1 MTASTSESSASLI
14 ICLPSFSSPSIAGHD
29 CFSGSSPRALK
40 ICCRFATCC
49 CVSRWCC
56 CRSRCSFG
64 SEASSWR
71 FSSISRMVSSIV
83 RAAPSLWTNSSCGVS
98 MLAIRPP
105 FVVDAGPLPGRRRAK
120 RLPAPTARKL
130 RAPLASGA
138 VDRLSARP
146 WIPIAA
152 LWLGLGGILA
162 ILTTRVVDWYVMT
175 DEMLY
180 ERLAISIAQLHSP
193 LPHIHGEL
201 IGNVNQLYPLLLA
214 PLFDGTLVPS
224 GLRDA
229 HVLNAFVMSSA
240 AIPAFLLARR
250 VTNGSRLSYVVA
262 VLTVCLPWI
271 VLASFVMTESVAY
284 PAFLW
289 AILALHNAAIAPR
302 ARNDA
307 LLLVAIG
314 VAILA
319 RTQFAVLLAI
329 VPVAL
334 LLDRPAPR
342 RVVSAHR
349 LLAAA
354 YAVLAVVGIVL
365 AATGNLS
372 RALGTYSV
380 TAQGNVAPSGMPR
393 SLLEHIAPLG
403 LGTGIVP
410 FVLGV
415 AWLLASVVQERTR
428 AQRAFASI
436 TGVAVVVLLLEVTSY
451 DLRFGAG
458 RLHDRYLFYVVP
470 LLLIAFV
477 AMLLE
482 LTWPRWAIV
491 VGGALLALAFAVMP
505 VISYG
510 KFNVDSPVAFLN
522 EALLGIAGSKSG
534 VQLLLSFTTI
544 VAMLLLLAGRRVAI
558 VLAVV
563 AIAAAPVQA
572 AAAFTRLFGHDG
584 TSGRPL
590 TLDQS
595 VVFDWIDRKAGSG
608 RTVAM
613 IPYPFLYGNYWENV
627 AYWWNVEFWNS
638 SIRRAVVYDGAFT
651 GTPETFPKTVLT
663 FNRKTGRANLSPS
676 RDVAQAVAETRFRL
690 AGTVLGEDRGVD
702 LIQAE
707 RPWRAQW
714 LAYDLYRDGW
724 TIPRVDGTI
733 RVFATPAQTAPEHR
747 YLTVSV
753 RAPNDAGR
761 RVVRLRSNAS
771 SWSAR
776 VGEQPVSKQL
786 ALCVPADG
794 YADVRVRAPR
804 YSPIY
809 GDPRSEG
816 SFVSYARSGGVLV

>member
-1 MTASTSESSASLI
+1 
-14 ICLPSFSSPSIAGHD
+14 
-29 CFSGSSPRALK
+29 
-40 ICCRFATCC
+40 
-49 CVSRWCC
+49 
-56 CRSRCSFG
+56 
-64 SEASSWR
+64 
-71 FSSISRMVSSIV
+71 
-83 RAAPSLWTNSSCGVS
+83 
-98 MLAIRPP
+98 
-105 FVVDAGPLPGRRRAK
+105 
-120 RLPAPTARKL
+120 
-130 RAPLASGA
+130 

-403 LGTGIVP
+403 LGIGIVP

-436 TGVAVVVLLLEVTSY
+436 TGVAVVALLLEVTSY

-470 LLLIAFV
+470 LLLVAFV

-482 LTWPRWAIV
+482 RTWHRWAIV
-491 VGGALLALAFAVMP
+491 ASGALLALAFAFVP
-505 VISYG
+505 VIRFG
-510 KFNVDSPVAFLN
+510 KFNVDSPVTYLN
-522 EALLGIAGSKSG
+522 EALLGIGGSESG
-534 VQLLLSFTTI
+534 AELFLSFLAI
-544 VAMLLLLAGRRVAI
+544 AVMLLLLAGRRVAI
-558 VLAVV
+558 GLAALAIVL
-563 AIAAAPVQA
+563 APVQT
-572 AAAFTRLFGHDG
+572 AAAFTRLFEHDG

-595 VVFDWIDRKAGSG
+595 VVFDWLDRKIGTG
-608 RTVAM
+608 GTVTM
-613 IPYPFLYGNYWENV
+613 VPYPFLYAAYWDNV
-627 AYWWNVEFWNS
+627 GYWWNVEFWNAS
-638 SIRRAVVYDGAFT
+638 VRRAAVYDGAFT
-651 GTPETFPKTVLT
+651 GTPETFPTTTLSFDRT
-663 FNRKTGRANLSPS
+663 TGRANVSPS
-676 RDVAQAVAETRFRL
+676 NYVAQAVAETRFGL
-690 AGTVLGEDRGVD
+690 AGKVIDEDRGVE
-702 LIQAE
+702 LIRAV

-714 LAYDLYRDGW
+714 LALDLYRDGW
-724 TIPRVDGTI
+724 TIPRVNGTI
-733 RVFATPAQTAPEHR
+733 RVFATPGQTGPERR
-747 YLTVSV
+747 YVTVSV
-753 RAPNDAGR
+753 RAPDDVAPR
-761 RVVRLRSNAS
+761 PFELSSNAA
-771 SWSAR
+771 SWTAR
-776 VGEQPVSKQL
+776 VGAQPVSNQL
-786 ALCVPADG
+786 AVCVPPTG
-794 YADVRVRAPR
+794 YADVRVTAPR

-809 GDPRSEG
+809 GDPRSEA
-816 SFVSYARSGGVLV
+816 SFVSYARSGGVLVTGIALADETSPC

>member
-1 MTASTSESSASLI
+1 
-14 ICLPSFSSPSIAGHD
+14 
-29 CFSGSSPRALK
+29 
-40 ICCRFATCC
+40 
-49 CVSRWCC
+49 
-56 CRSRCSFG
+56 
-64 SEASSWR
+64 
-71 FSSISRMVSSIV
+71 
-83 RAAPSLWTNSSCGVS
+83 
-98 MLAIRPP
+98 
-105 FVVDAGPLPGRRRAK
+105 
-120 RLPAPTARKL
+120 
-130 RAPLASGA
+130 

-403 LGTGIVP
+403 LGIGIVP

-436 TGVAVVVLLLEVTSY
+436 TGVAVVALLLEVTSY

-470 LLLIAFV
+470 LLLVAFV

-482 LTWPRWAIV
+482 RRWHRWAIV
-491 VGGALLALAFAVMP
+491 ASGALLALAFAFVP
-505 VISYG
+505 VIRFG
-510 KFNVDSPVAFLN
+510 KFNVDSPVTYLN
-522 EALLGIAGSKSG
+522 EALLGIGGSESG
-534 VQLLLSFTTI
+534 AELFLSFLAI
-544 VAMLLLLAGRRVAI
+544 AVMLLLLAGRRVAI
-558 VLAVV
+558 GLAALAIVL
-563 AIAAAPVQA
+563 APVQT
-572 AAAFTRLFGHDG
+572 AAAFTRHFEHDG

-595 VVFDWIDRKAGSG
+595 VVFDWLDRKIGTG
-608 RTVAM
+608 GTVTM
-613 IPYPFLYGNYWENV
+613 VPYPFLYAAYWDNV
-627 AYWWNVEFWNS
+627 GYWWNVEFWNAS
-638 SIRRAVVYDGAFT
+638 VRRAAVYDGAFT
-651 GTPETFPKTVLT
+651 GTPETFPTTTLSFDRT
-663 FNRKTGRANLSPS
+663 TGRANVSPS
-676 RDVAQAVAETRFRL
+676 NYVAQAVAETRFGL
-690 AGTVLGEDRGVD
+690 AGKVIDEDRGVE
-702 LIQAE
+702 LIRAV

-714 LAYDLYRDGW
+714 LALDLYRDGW
-724 TIPRVDGTI
+724 TIPRVNGTI
-733 RVFATPAQTAPEHR
+733 RVFATPGQTGPERR
-747 YLTVSV
+747 YVTVSV
-753 RAPNDAGR
+753 RAPDDVAPR
-761 RVVRLRSNAS
+761 PFELSSNAA
-771 SWSAR
+771 SWTAR
-776 VGEQPVSKQL
+776 VGAQPVSNQL
-786 ALCVPADG
+786 AVCVPPTG
-794 YADVRVRAPR
+794 YADVRVTAPR

-809 GDPRSEG
+809 GDPRSEA
-816 SFVSYARSGGVLV
+816 SFVSYARSGGVLVTGIALADETSPC